1 VSFLKQHVAER
12 RAEPRHSLL
21 RAGTLQFDGESI
33 NCMVSNMSNCGAL
46 LNVKSSAGIPERFA
60 LILSPDRHRRPCHV
74 VWRQQIT
81 IGIGYDPFGA
91 WDLIWQTG
99 PWRLNRGGPLS

>member
-21 RAGTLQFDGESI
+21 RAGTLQFEGESI

-60 LILSPDRHRRPCHV
+60 LILSPDGHRRPCHV

-81 IGIGYDPFGA
+81 IGIWYDPF
-91 WDLIWQTG
+91 
-99 PWRLNRGGPLS
+99 WRLGFDLADGAIAFE